1 VTRLDRVSLV
11 AGIAIAAFGL
21 LLLLDQ
27 TDVIA
32 LSPGITGA
40 ALATTVGAILVASGL
55 TGEER

>member
-11 AGIAIAAFGL
+11 AGVALAAFGL

-27 TDVIA
+27 AEAID
-32 LSPGITGA
+32 LSPGIAGA

-55 TGEER
+55 TEEER